1 MGLENDAE
9 IVNDFLIESSEGLDA
24 LDGDLVALEAQPDDR
39 ETIDSI
45 FRTIHSIKGNSSFL
59 GFQKLE
65 SVAHAGESLLSE
77 LKEGRLSVTSEITTT
92 LLEVVDAIR
101 EILAQIEQDQA
112 EGDTDYAPLLARLTA
127 TQRGDDEHGDSSA
140 DSSSQ
145 DPEDTRLGAILI
157 DRGILSQ
164 EDVDAAVTLQNQG
177 DPRHIGEILVQQ
189 GKLRPEEIVDALHE
203 FKDQRSKVPKP
214 RTIRLD
220 VDVLD
225 KLLQLAEEM
234 VPACNQLLE
243 CEAALRGS
251 AQRVSRL
258 MEVLK
263 EGVIRTRLQR
273 IGVLWDKLP
282 RVVRDL
288 ALSCGKQVRIEMEGA
303 DTELDK
309 SIVEALKDPMTH
321 IIRNAIDHGI
331 ESPEERVAAGKPP
344 EGCLTLRAYHED
356 HQAIIEICD
365 DGAGID
371 TERVRA
377 KAIEK
382 ELITREQADAL
393 SEEEVVRLVFTPGF
407 STAEKVSNISGRG
420 VGMDVVRFN
429 IEQFGGAIE
438 LTSERGKGSTL
449 RISIP

>member
-1 MGLENDAE
+1 MGLEDDAE
-9 IVNDFLIESSEGLDA
+9 LINDFLMESSEGLDA
-24 LDGDLVALEAQPDDR
+24 LDGDLVALEAQPEDR
-39 ETIDSI
+39 ETINAI

-92 LLEVVDAIR
+92 LLGVVDAIR

-112 EGDTDYAPLLARLTA
+112 EGDTDYAPLLARLKA
-127 TQRGDDEHGDSSA
+127 TQRGEPGDSSA
-140 DSSSQ
+140 DYSSQ
-145 DPEDTRLGAILI
+145 DSEDTRLGTILI

-203 FKDQRSKVPKP
+203 FKDLRSKVPKP

-263 EGVIRTRLQR
+263 EGVIRTRMQR
-273 IGVLWDKLP
+273 ISVLWDRLP

-288 ALSCGKQVRIEMEGA
+288 ALSCGKQARIEMEGA

-309 SIVEALKDPMTH
+309 SIIEALKDPMTH

-331 ESPEERVAAGKPP
+331 ESPGERVAAGKSP
-344 EGCLTLRAYHED
+344 EGCLILRAYHED
-356 HQAIIEICD
+356 HKVIIEICD

-377 KAIEK
+377 KAIQK

-429 IEQFGGAIE
+429 IEQFGGGIE

-449 RISIP
+449 RISIS